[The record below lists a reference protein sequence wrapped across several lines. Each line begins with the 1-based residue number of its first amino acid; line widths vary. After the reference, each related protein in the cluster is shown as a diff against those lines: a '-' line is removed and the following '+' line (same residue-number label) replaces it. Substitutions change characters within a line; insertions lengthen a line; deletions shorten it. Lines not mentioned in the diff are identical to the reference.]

1 MKHHVKWLGLGTLLL
16 GMSIHLPASEL
27 ALPNAPLFVPGEN
40 IAPLVMLVMGRDH
53 TLFYEAYNDV
63 VDLDGDRKIDSRF
76 KPSIRYAGY
85 FDSSKC
91 YSYNK
96 GLFTPTHFAAAT
108 TG

>member
-1 MKHHVKWLGLGTLLL
+1 MMKHHLKWLGLGTLLL

-53 TLFYEAYNDV
+53 TLFYEAYNDT
-63 VDLDGDRKIDSRF
+63 VDLDGDGKIDTRF

-85 FDSSKC
+85 FDS
-91 YSYNK
+91 
-96 GLFTPTHFAAAT
+96 
-108 TG
+108 